1 MNIDDQQNETLDNLR
16 VEIETLLTSNT
27 FRQTLANKE
36 MELSDKT
43 TDEYKRKIDLMRSAG
58 DQLPFQYCTERNL
71 SKNAYRT
78 LRSALK
84 HYIVRELRE
93 ALLLGTEEAMSRAV
107 EKARETIKDE
117 EQFYEPR
124 PDATKERRARESGK
138 ITKRKTLRGLP
149 ADWREQI
156 YHYLIDQGDKYAHPA
171 ILVALAGCRP
181 GELVKGVTV
190 SRNDPY
196 IDIVIQGSKQSKINQ
211 SGQETRTLSY
221 PVESPQGQE
230 LKKLI
235 LDDEYDDATIKI
247 PKADSFQKAY
257 KKAAIAVL
265 GKKGQRISPYS
276 ARHQF
281 SADLKA
287 AGYEVKDI
295 AKGMGHQSC
304 RSQWAYGRE
313 QQAKGGGVIK
323 IDATTTP
330 RFISDEKAER
340 EHPKFVKDKEV
351 NSAKVGH
358 RPS

>member
-1 MNIDDQQNETLDNLR
+1 MNMDDQQNKTLDDLR
-16 VEIETLLTSNT
+16 VKIESLLTSNT
-27 FRQTLANKE
+27 FRQTLQNKQT
-36 MELSDKT
+36 ELSDKT
-43 TDEYKRKIDLMRSAG
+43 TEEYKRKIDLMHSAN
-58 DQLPFQYCTERNL
+58 QLPVEYCTERNL

-78 LRSALK
+78 LRAALK
-84 HYIVRELRE
+84 HYVVKGLRE
-93 ALLLGTEEAMSRAV
+93 ALLLGTEEAMSRAIK
-107 EKARETIKDE
+107 KAQLAIKDE

-124 PDATKERRARESGK
+124 QDATKERRARESGR

-149 ADWREQI
+149 DDWREQI
-156 YHYLIDQGDKYAHPA
+156 YYYLFGQKDKYAEPA
-171 ILVALAGCRP
+171 LLVALSGCRP
-181 GELVKGVTV
+181 GELVKGVRV
-190 SRNDPY
+190 SRNDPH

-221 PVESPQGQE
+221 PANSPQGLI

-257 KKAAIAVL
+257 KKAAIAVF

-287 AGYEVKDI
+287 AGHGAEDI

-313 QQAKGGGVIK
+313 QQAKGGGAIK

-330 RFISDEKAER
+330 RFISDKKAKR
-340 EHPKFVKDKEV
+340 EHPKFSKEKKV
-351 NSAKVGH
+351 NGAPKLTI
-358 RPS
+358 